1 MPRSLATT
9 CGITVV
15 FSSSSYLDVSVQ
27 RVRSSFRGTIYMVGC
42 PIRIS
47 ADYRLFAPPRGFS
60 QLITSFF
67 ALQSLGIP
75 RMPLFVFIARNCVS
89 ITRDRYVSTLLF
101 YQCFDNVFSLL
112 VVFLCFHKNLFSRNR
127 QYVNEL
133 VPSACSYTDK
143 SISNGLWLWRIRD
156 SNP

>member
-1 MPRSLATT
+1 MFQFRRFPSARYGFTYG
-9 CGITVV
+9 CME
-15 FSSSSYLDVSVQ
+15 SVHAG
-27 RVRSSFRGTIYMVGC
+27 F
-42 PIRIS
+42 PIQTS
-47 ADYRLFAPPRGFS
+47 ADHRLFAPPRGFS

-112 VVFLCFHKNLFSRNR
+112 VAFLCLHKNLFSRNR